1 MDVLWTPPK
10 AKADPNIR
18 TAYMSDVSVEDASGQ
33 VLCKRFE
40 LLAPIGFG
48 ATAAVYRAFDRDTKS
63 EVAVKILYKSLRADA
78 EALRYFDQEGKLAA
92 RIVHP
97 HLLRAH
103 YYGQRRGAPFI
114 VFELV
119 PGTSLSQVAAMRPL
133 PWRRLAVIV
142 LQVLD
147 ALAKL
152 HDEGVIH
159 GDIQP
164 ENVIV
169 QQTTLGQ
176 DFAKVIDLGFA
187 SARGC
192 SRLTLAAEP
201 PAEVHG
207 TPGFIAPE
215 RLAGL
220 DPDARAD
227 LYSVGALMY
236 FLLTT
241 RPVPDIS
248 LAPEELGVPS
258 PSVMAPGAR
267 IPHTIDVIVMRALSD
282 VDDRFPTAADM
293 ARALREALTQSDL
306 PAVVAVPEATLAA
319 TAPFIPSA
327 AIEVPQDPPA
337 AISVAVAA
345 EHTPEPLG
353 SLGVM
358 TQQAATRTPIAVGWA
373 SAWPCVGSSSR
384 RCGTSVPHRAVG
396 TRVADQAMNLAS
408 TAGSETAS
416 IRHPAPAPAPPNLL
430 PPAPPEPKSTPVV
443 PKGSSAS
450 RPTAADPRVSEVRG
464 AINRCNPLVPYS
476 RSTIT
481 VKADQRGNT
490 LILFGQHEARGQLGL
505 CVAKIAART
514 KIAKGER
521 LTFKLSSLVRSPPPT
536 SIEVSCRPPDG
547 VATAF
552 AFSPSW
558 RSRVTRRAR
567 PPRGVTPCRRRRR
580 RASRRGPPSPVR
592 ITSAAHR

>member
-18 TAYMSDVSVEDASGQ
+18 TAYMADVSVEDASGQ

-48 ATAAVYRAFDRDTKS
+48 ATAAVYRGFDRDTKS

-267 IPHTIDVIVMRALSD
+267 IPHAIDVIVMRALSD

-293 ARALREALTQSDL
+293 AHALREALTQSDL
-306 PAVVAVPEATLAA
+306 PTVVAVPEATLAA

-337 AISVAVAA
+337 ASAVAVAG

-358 TQQAATRTPIAVGWA
+358 TQQAATRTPIAVGLG
-373 SAWPCVGSSSR
+373 VGLAL
-384 RCGTSVPHRAVG
+384 CGIVVAALWNVG
-396 TRVADQAMNLAS
+396 AAQGSGHTMADQAMNLAS

-443 PKGSSAS
+443 PKGSNAS
-450 RPTAADPRVSEVRG
+450 RATAADPRVSEVRG

-514 KIAKGER
+514 KIGKGER
-521 LTFKLSSLVRSPPPT
+521 LSFKL
-536 SIEVSCRPPDG
+536 
-547 VATAF
+547 
-552 AFSPSW
+552 
-558 RSRVTRRAR
+558 
-567 PPRGVTPCRRRRR
+567 
-580 RASRRGPPSPVR
+580 
-592 ITSAAHR
+592 

>member
-119 PGTSLSQVAAMRPL
+119 PGTSLSQAAAMRPL

-282 VDDRFPTAADM
+282 VDDRFANAADM
-293 ARALREALTQSDL
+293 ARALREALKQSDL
-306 PAVVAVPEATLAA
+306 PLVVAVPEATLAA
-319 TAPFIPSA
+319 TAPIIPSA

-337 AISVAVAA
+337 AILVAVA
-345 EHTPEPLG
+345 EPTPSTEPLEF
-353 SLGVM
+353 LGGM
-358 TQQAATRTPIAVGWA
+358 TKQAATRTPIAVG
-373 SAWPCVGSSSR
+373 VGVVLAL
-384 RCGTSVPHRAVG
+384 CGIVVAVLWNVDAAQG
-396 TRVADQAMNLAS
+396 SGHKVADQAMNSAS
-408 TAGSETAS
+408 TPGTETAS
-416 IRHPAPAPAPPNLL
+416 FRHPAPAPASPNLL

-443 PKGSSAS
+443 SKGSSAS
-450 RPTAADPRVSEVRG
+450 RPADDDPRVAEVRG
-464 AINRCNPLVPYS
+464 AINRCKPLVPYS

-481 VKADQRGNT
+481 VKPDSRGKT

-505 CVAKIAART
+505 CVAVIAART

-521 LTFKLSSLVRSPPPT
+521 LTFKLSN
-536 SIEVSCRPPDG
+536 
-547 VATAF
+547 
-552 AFSPSW
+552 
-558 RSRVTRRAR
+558 
-567 PPRGVTPCRRRRR
+567 
-580 RASRRGPPSPVR
+580 
-592 ITSAAHR
+592 